1 MRTRL
6 MEYYKDITVDRL
18 LPRKGALKAIDGL
31 ASIDEVQASL
41 ANALDG

>member
-1 MRTRL
+1 
-6 MEYYKDITVDRL
+6 MEYYKKTSPLIGYYHA
-18 LPRKGALKAIDGL
+18 KGTLKGIDGL